1 MSGSDQTK
9 VEGVGIEKTVG
20 YDELPEAARRTATDR
35 PDVIEIEVVGG
46 PMDGQRSLVRRPV
59 VTIGRSEDNDLALA
73 LDTTTSTRH
82 ARIIREDDHY
92 WLEDLGSRNGTYLGD
107 ERIRKRTLIG
117 PGTLFTVG
125 RTSVEFSPR

>member
-1 MSGSDQTK
+1 
-9 VEGVGIEKTVG
+9 
-20 YDELPEAARRTATDR
+20 
-35 PDVIEIEVVGG
+35 
-46 PMDGQRSLVRRPV
+46 MDGQRTQVRRPV
-59 VTIGRSEDNDLALA
+59 VTLGRSEDNDLALA
-73 LDTTTSTRH
+73 LDTTISTRH

-107 ERIRKRTLIG
+107 ERIRQRTLIG